1 MSVGNLSVGGT
12 GKTPFAAFVA
22 SELRARGGKPAIVL
36 RGYGGDEPLVHAT
49 LNPGVPVVVSPDRV
63 AGVAE
68 ARVLGAD
75 VAVLDDAFQHRR
87 ADRWADVVLISA
99 DRWTEDRRLLPAGPW
114 RESAR
119 ALRRA
124 TMVVVTRKAVPL
136 ADAEQVRATIR
147 ESVPMVPIAVAL
159 LAPSALRAATGT
171 EEMQIETLRGKRVHL
186 IAAVGDPRA
195 LTLQVEAAGATI
207 VSSSLFPDHYRY
219 SHDDGVRLALSS
231 AGADLALCTLKDA
244 VKLSPHWPAEA
255 PRLWYVSQHVTIERE
270 RDALNALLDGLLAA
284 RSTHR
289 LHAG

>member
-1 MSVGNLSVGGT
+1 
-12 GKTPFAAFVA
+12 
-22 SELRARGGKPAIVL
+22 
-36 RGYGGDEPLVHAT
+36 
-49 LNPGVPVVVSPDRV
+49 
-63 AGVAE
+63 
-68 ARVLGAD
+68 
-75 VAVLDDAFQHRR
+75 
-87 ADRWADVVLISA
+87 
-99 DRWTEDRRLLPAGPW
+99 
-114 RESAR
+114 
-119 ALRRA
+119 
-124 TMVVVTRKAVPL
+124 
-136 ADAEQVRATIR
+136 
-147 ESVPMVPIAVAL
+147 MVPIAVAL

-171 EEMQIETLRGKRVHL
+171 EEMQIEALRGKRVHL